1 MCIIN
6 AMVLVS
12 NEYKNKSYS
21 FITDAPTSDLD
32 DGTTKLYYKVISEE
46 FEQSIVLTKDLFI
59 YNRDKNEV
67 DIDALKQFNFNN
79 VFVIKKEGASKDLT
93 ESNSYSKLEKI
104 I

>member
-1 MCIIN
+1 
-6 AMVLVS
+6 MVLIS

-46 FEQSIVLTKDLFI
+46 FEQSIVLTKDLFV
-59 YNRDKNEV
+59 YKKDKNEV
-67 DIDALKQFNFNN
+67 DIEALKQFNFNN
-79 VFVIKKEGASKDLT
+79 VFVIKKEGASVDLT

>member
-6 AMVLVS
+6 AMVLIS

-32 DGTTKLYYKVISEE
+32 DGTSKLYYRVVSDE
-46 FEQSIVLTKDLFI
+46 FEQSVVLTKDLFV
-59 YNRDKNEV
+59 YKKGKNEV
-67 DIDALKQFNFNN
+67 DIESLKQFKFNN
-79 VFVIKKEGASKDLT
+79 VFIIKKEGASEDLT